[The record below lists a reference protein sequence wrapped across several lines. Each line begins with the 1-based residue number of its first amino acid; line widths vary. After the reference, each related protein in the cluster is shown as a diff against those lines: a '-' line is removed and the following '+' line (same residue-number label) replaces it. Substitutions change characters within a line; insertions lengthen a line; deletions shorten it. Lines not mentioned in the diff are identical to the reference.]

1 MAQVERGAGVLGSP
15 RGDVFLSLP
24 TLPCGSASSR
34 TQPMG
39 SPSKRVWS
47 GRRGGAGEGLRLSV
61 PDDQGPVPRPLGS
74 STPDGLLQLQA
85 LMPLP
90 ALDPSSQ
97 GW

>member
-24 TLPCGSASSR
+24 TLPCGSASGR

-47 GRRGGAGEGLRLSV
+47 GRRGGAGEGLRLSRMTRAQCLALWAALRQMV
-61 PDDQGPVPRPLGS
+61 S
-74 STPDGLLQLQA
+74 S
-85 LMPLP
+85 
-90 ALDPSSQ
+90 SSRL
-97 GW
+97 